1 MFNVLITQYSASKK
15 MADLGFFASADT
27 SSSEDEEESPQPNA
41 REDKGEDTKKVDDPN
56 KLPSPHTLF
65 QTVGKPDFLTTPDY
79 FDWDRHAKS
88 FDEREDTEDVHT
100 RGNYAA
106 IPPPPGG
113 ISSGEAGGQGVS
125 RPPVRYDRQHGEADR
140 VSSSIEAGLGM
151 KRQRENDGSVTVEAG
166 QGEKALL
173 NKKKKGEVFRDKEKR
188 KRDLGMTSR
197 GKSYVEEEKRVLRQA
212 FNTDQI
218 M

>member
-1 MFNVLITQYSASKK
+1 
-15 MADLGFFASADT
+15 MADLGFFASVDT
-27 SSSEDEEESPQPNA
+27 SSSEEEEDAPKPNA
-41 REDKGEDTKKVDDPN
+41 SKTIQKDTEEVNDPN

-65 QTVGKPDFLTTPDY
+65 QTVGKPDFLTTPDH
-79 FDWDRHAKS
+79 FDWDTHAKS
-88 FDEREDTEDVHT
+88 FDEGEDADDVHT

-113 ISSGEAGGQGVS
+113 IGSAGSSGQGIS
-125 RPPVRYDRQHGEADR
+125 RAPVRYDRHHEADR
-140 VSSSIEAGLGM
+140 VTSSIEAGIGM
-151 KRQRENDGSVTVEAG
+151 KRQRKNDGSVTVESG
-166 QGEKALL
+166 QEEKVVS
-173 NKKKKGEVFRDKEKR
+173 NKKKKGEIFREKEKR

-212 FNTDQI
+212 FNTDQL

>member
-1 MFNVLITQYSASKK
+1 MQSAMSK
-15 MADLGFFASADT
+15 MAGLGFFACADT
-27 SSSEDEEESPQPNA
+27 SSSEEEEEAPKPN
-41 REDKGEDTKKVDDPN
+41 ESKSIQEDTKKSDDPN
-56 KLPSPHTLF
+56 RLPSPHTLF
-65 QTVGKPDFLTTPDY
+65 QTVGKPDFLTTPDH
-79 FDWDRHAKS
+79 FDWDRLAKS

-100 RGNYAA
+100 SGNYAA
-106 IPPPPGG
+106 IPPPSGG
-113 ISSGEAGGQGVS
+113 IGSAGSNGQEIS
-125 RPPVRYDRQHGEADR
+125 RAPVRYDHHAEGDR

-151 KRQRENDGSVTVEAG
+151 KRQRESDGSVTVEGG
-166 QGEKALL
+166 QGEKAVS
-173 NKKKKGEVFRDKEKR
+173 NKKKKGEIFREKEKR

>member
-1 MFNVLITQYSASKK
+1 MIDCAIASK
-15 MADLGFFASADT
+15 MADLGFFASVDT
-27 SSSEDEEESPQPNA
+27 SSSEEEEEETPKQNA
-41 REDKGEDTKKVDDPN
+41 SSTSHEDTIKADDPN

-65 QTVGKPDFLTTPDY
+65 QTVGKPDFLNTPDH
-79 FDWDRHAKS
+79 FDWDTHAKS
-88 FDEREDTEDVHT
+88 FDETGDSEDIHT

-106 IPPPPGG
+106 IPPPSDGIGSAGGGSQG
-113 ISSGEAGGQGVS
+113 ISRA
-125 RPPVRYDRQHGEADR
+125 PVRYDRHHGEVDG

-151 KRQRENDGSVTVEAG
+151 KRQRESDGSVTVEGG
-166 QGEKALL
+166 QGDKVVS
-173 NKKKKGEVFRDKEKR
+173 NKKKKGEVFREKEKR